1 MLASILAAVMSSCD
15 SFMIVGSALFTRNL
29 YQRYFVRNPDEK
41 YYLRVSRIASVGI
54 VAGGIFLT
62 FAFGSVAQI
71 LKFFWVVTGLVGISF
86 WGGVLWRRANRYGA
100 WASIVAG
107 GIVLLVTSEYTLVN
121 QIAWYLSAGIG
132 SLVVVSLLTRPESK
146 EMLDRFY
153 TVLYTPVGQEH
164 KLREAGISV
173 VLE

>member
-1 MLASILAAVMSSCD
+1 VKRETDRSTPSGDFFANSAS
-15 SFMIVGSALFTRNL
+15 SAEQSL
-29 YQRYFVRNPDEK
+29 VE
-41 YYLRVSRIASVGI
+41 V
-54 VAGGIFLT
+54 T
-62 FAFGSVAQI
+62 FEG
-71 LKFFWVVTGLVGISF
+71 GISF